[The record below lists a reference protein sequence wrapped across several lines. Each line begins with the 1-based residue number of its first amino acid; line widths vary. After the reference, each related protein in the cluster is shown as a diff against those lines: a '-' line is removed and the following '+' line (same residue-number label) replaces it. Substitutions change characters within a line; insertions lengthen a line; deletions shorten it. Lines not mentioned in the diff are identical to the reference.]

1 MCNHH
6 FPITIH
12 RLKIILRSSLDYSGL
27 LIDGRPIQSANISEV
42 LIDTSQFG
50 SWLKYES
57 STRRLSGEPPDNLGT
72 LTLSPLP
79 VEISTS
85 FHQQIHTNVSI
96 ALVPSFFTAEAFED
110 LLVAP
115 GQMVNFKLA
124 SLISVRTDLG
134 PPSNVNL
141 TATFEPENSN
151 SFLVFDN
158 KTMLLSGTIPPT
170 FESDTIKVTFTAFS
184 RVTHSTSHAN
194 LNLSLDRG
202 RNASSPTSAE
212 QKARSHVLL
221 GIAIA
226 FGIIGGLLLL
236 IALVAICR
244 RYGRGKGSAYSSEE
258 GRRGLHDNEEQWY
271 GFGAIEKREPSQSE
285 GVLVNL
291 SDSIRRF
298 GSTTLG
304 RIRPGAS
311 ANSFRSPPPPSG
323 LILSPGGTSMKK
335 AEFVGKLRDAVRVV
349 SDKYTS
355 VSRRIRPSK
364 SKPRL
369 VIGLPQQAP
378 ENPGTPPFRT
388 PMPENPPASLSL
400 GGSPSSSIPDSIP
413 TRRADFAPPKGTPPR
428 QSSLLSS
435 TRGIGP
441 SVNYE
446 QNSPRSTSDRSS
458 IESHTREAVVRTAR
472 AMSVRSGHSVSVSYP
487 SQTLADGGR
496 PRLVP
501 FTSSSR
507 VPVPRIPS
515 GDNGNLTADYGTPA
529 GLKRIAS
536 LSAEVE
542 GKGSREEDLGS
553 YVRAFG
559 MDTSD
564 DAVPSFSS
572 LVSSQTSVA
581 TRSRPARFLARIGE
595 RFLFTI
601 HVADMADMVDV
612 RLVSG
617 GQLPRFIHVNRTA
630 GNNKNVVQLW
640 GLPAIGDEGELE
652 IGMYTS
658 DRGICIGRAIMEVVS
673 KA

>member
-1 MCNHH
+1 MCKHR
-6 FPITIH
+6 FPVAGP
-12 RLKIILRSSLDYSGL
+12 RLKTISRSSLDYSGL
-27 LIDGRPIQSANISEV
+27 LIDGHPIQSANISDV
-42 LIDTSQFG
+42 LIDTSRFD
-50 SWLKYES
+50 SWLNYEGKS
-57 STRRLSGEPPDNLGT
+57 RRLSGEPPDSLGT

-79 VEISTS
+79 VEITTN

-96 ALVPSFFTAEAFED
+96 ALVPSFFLTETFED
-110 LLVAP
+110 LQVTP
-115 GQMVNFKLA
+115 GQTVNFKLA
-124 SLISVRTDLG
+124 SFLSGRTDLG
-134 PPSNVNL
+134 SPAEVNL

-158 KTMLLSGTIPPT
+158 KTMLLSGSVPPT
-170 FESDTIKVTFTAFS
+170 FEGDAVKVTFTAFS
-184 RVTHSTSHAN
+184 RVTHSTSHAS

-212 QKARSHVLL
+212 QKARSQIIL

-226 FGIIGGLLLL
+226 FGIVGGLLLI
-236 IALVAICR
+236 IAFAALCR
-244 RYGRGKGSAYSSEE
+244 RYARDKDSVHDSEGGRQSLS
-258 GRRGLHDNEEQWY
+258 DNEEHWY
-271 GFGAIEKREPSQSE
+271 GFGAIEKKEPSQSE

-298 GSTTLG
+298 GSTTLS
-304 RIRPGAS
+304 RMRPGAS
-311 ANSFRSPPPPSG
+311 ADSFRSLPPPSE
-323 LILSPGGTSMKK
+323 LVLSPGGTSMKK
-335 AEFVGKLRDAVRVV
+335 AEFVGKLRNAVRVV

-364 SKPRL
+364 SRPQL
-369 VIGLPQQAP
+369 VIGLPQPAP
-378 ENPGTPPFRT
+378 ENPETSQFTAPIPI
-388 PMPENPPASLSL
+388 NPPASLSL

-413 TRRADFAPPKGTPPR
+413 TRRADFAPPKNTSPG

-441 SVNYE
+441 SLNYE
-446 QNSPRSTSDRSS
+446 QNSPRSTSERSS
-458 IESHTREAVVRTAR
+458 IESHTQEAVVQTAR
-472 AMSVRSGHSVSVSYP
+472 AMSVRSGQSVSVSYP

-515 GDNGNLTADYGTPA
+515 GDNGNLTADYGNPA

-559 MDTSD
+559 MDPPDNAIS
-564 DAVPSFSS
+564 SFSS
-572 LVSSQTSVA
+572 LVSSQTSV
-581 TRSRPARFLARIGE
+581 TTKNRPARFLARAGE

-601 HVADMADMVDV
+601 HVAEMSNIVDV

-630 GNNKNVVQLW
+630 GTNKNIVQLW

-652 IGMYTS
+652 IGIYAS
-658 DRGICIGRAIMEVVS
+658 NQGICIGRAIMEIVP

>member
-1 MCNHH
+1 MR
-6 FPITIH
+6 IVS
-12 RLKIILRSSLDYSGL
+12 RSSLDYSGL
-27 LIDGRPIQSANISEV
+27 LIDGRPIQSANVSEL
-42 LIDTSQFG
+42 LIDTSSFG

-57 STRRLSGEPPDNLGT
+57 KARRLSGEPPDDLGT

-79 VEISTS
+79 VEITTS
-85 FHQQIHTNVSI
+85 FRQRIHTNVSI
-96 ALVPSFFTAEAFED
+96 ALVPSFFSAETFED
-110 LLVAP
+110 LQVTP
-115 GQMVNFKLA
+115 GQPVNFKLGNFL
-124 SLISVRTDLG
+124 SWRTDLG
-134 PPSNVNL
+134 SPADANL
-141 TATFEPENSN
+141 TATFEPENPN

-158 KTMLLSGTIPPT
+158 KTMLLSGSIPLT
-170 FESDTIKVTFTAFS
+170 FEGAAIKVTFTAFS
-184 RVTHSTSHAN
+184 RITHSTSHAN
-194 LNLSLDRG
+194 LNLSLDQGRG
-202 RNASSPTSAE
+202 ASSPTSAE

-236 IALVAICR
+236 IALVTICR
-244 RYGRGKGSAYSSEE
+244 RCTRGKDGDSEE
-258 GRRGLHDNEEQWY
+258 GRQGLPDDEEHWY
-271 GFGAIEKREPSQSE
+271 GFGTIEKKEPNQSD

-291 SDSIRRF
+291 SDSICRF
-298 GSTTLG
+298 GSTTLS

-311 ANSFRSPPPPSG
+311 ANPFHSPPPPSE
-323 LILSPGGTSMKK
+323 LALSPGGTSMKK

-364 SKPRL
+364 SRPRL
-369 VIGLPQQAP
+369 VIGLPQQAT
-378 ENPGTPPFRT
+378 ENPDTLPFT
-388 PMPENPPASLSL
+388 SPTLTNPPASLSL
-400 GGSPSSSIPDSIP
+400 GGSPSSSIPESIP
-413 TRRADFAPPKGTPPR
+413 TRRADFAPPKNPSPR

-435 TRGIGP
+435 TRGIRP

-446 QNSPRSTSDRSS
+446 QNSPRSASERSS
-458 IESHTREAVVRTAR
+458 IESHTQEAVVQTAR
-472 AMSVRSGHSVSVSYP
+472 AMSVRSGHSISVSYP

-515 GDNGNLTADYGTPA
+515 GGGGNLKTDYRSPA

-559 MDTSD
+559 MDNPD
-564 DAVPSFSS
+564 NVVPSFSS
-572 LVSSQTSVA
+572 LVSSQTSV
-581 TRSRPARFLARIGE
+581 TTKSRPARFLARVGE

-601 HVADMADMVDV
+601 HVAEMAEMVDV

-617 GQLPRFIHVNRTA
+617 GQLPRFVHVNRTA
-630 GNNKNVVQLW
+630 GNRNVVQLW
-640 GLPAIGDEGELE
+640 GLPGIGDEGEVE
-652 IGMYTS
+652 IGIYS
-658 DRGICIGRAIMEVVS
+658 SGRGVRIGRAIMEVVS
-673 KA
+673 KG

>member
-1 MCNHH
+1 VCDRC
-6 FPITIH
+6 PPVASPP
-12 RLKIILRSSLDYSGL
+12 LKSVPRSSLDYSGL

-42 LIDTSQFG
+42 VIDTSKFG
-50 SWLKYES
+50 SWLKYEGK
-57 STRRLSGEPPDNLGT
+57 TRSLSGEPPDNLGT
-72 LTLSPLP
+72 LILSPLP
-79 VEISTS
+79 VEITTS
-85 FHQQIHTNVSI
+85 FQQQIHTNVSI
-96 ALVPSFFTAEAFED
+96 ALVPSFFSAETLEA
-110 LLVAP
+110 LHVTP
-115 GQMVNFKLA
+115 GQAINFKLA
-124 SLISVRTDLG
+124 SFLSGRSDLG
-134 PPSNVNL
+134 SPSDVNL
-141 TATFEPENSN
+141 TATLEPENSN

-158 KTMLLSGTIPPT
+158 KTMLLSGSIPPT
-170 FESDTIKVTFTAFS
+170 FEGDAIKVTFTAFS

-194 LNLSLDRG
+194 LNISLDQG

-244 RYGRGKGSAYSSEE
+244 RCRRGKDSVHDSEE
-258 GRRGLHDNEEQWY
+258 GRHGFSDTDTEEHWY
-271 GFGAIEKREPSQSE
+271 GFGAVEKREQSQSE

-291 SDSIRRF
+291 SDSIRRL
-298 GSTTLG
+298 GSSTLN

-311 ANSFRSPPPPSG
+311 ANSFRSPPQPSD
-323 LILSPGGTSMKK
+323 LVLSPGENSMKK
-335 AEFVGKLRDAVRVV
+335 AEFVGKLRNAVRVV

-364 SKPRL
+364 SRPRL
-369 VIGLPQQAP
+369 IIGLPKNS
-378 ENPGTPPFRT
+378 ETPPFTT
-388 PMPENPPASLSL
+388 PILANPPASLSL
-400 GGSPSSSIPDSIP
+400 GGSPSPSIPDSIP
-413 TRRADFAPPKGTPPR
+413 TRRADFAPPKNNSPR

-446 QNSPRSTSDRSS
+446 QNSPRSASDRSS
-458 IESHTREAVVRTAR
+458 IESHAQEAVVQTAR
-472 AMSVRSGHSVSVSYP
+472 AMSVRSGQSVSVSYP

-507 VPVPRIPS
+507 VPVPRIPF
-515 GDNGNLTADYGTPA
+515 GDNGSLAANYGSPA

-536 LSAEVE
+536 LSVEVE

-559 MDTSD
+559 MDTTD
-564 DAVPSFSS
+564 NAIPSFSS
-572 LVSSQTSVA
+572 LVSSQTSV
-581 TRSRPARFLARIGE
+581 TTKNRPAKFLARIGE

-601 HVADMADMVDV
+601 HVAEMTDTVDV

-617 GQLPRFIHVNRTA
+617 GQLPRFVHVNRM
-630 GNNKNVVQLW
+630 GGISRNIVQLW

-652 IGMYTS
+652 IGIYTS
-658 DRGICIGRAIMEVVS
+658 DRGVCIGRAIMEVVS
-673 KA
+673 KS

>member
-1 MCNHH
+1 M
-6 FPITIH
+6 
-12 RLKIILRSSLDYSGL
+12 
-27 LIDGRPIQSANISEV
+27 IDGHPIQSANISEV
-42 LIDTSQFG
+42 LIDTSPFG

-57 STRRLSGEPPDNLGT
+57 TTRRLSGEPPDNLGT

-79 VEISTS
+79 VVITTS

-96 ALVPSFFTAEAFED
+96 ALVPSFFSAETFED
-110 LLVAP
+110 LRVTP
-115 GQMVNFKLA
+115 GQTVNFKLG
-124 SLISVRTDLG
+124 SFLSGRTDLG
-134 PPSNVNL
+134 SSSDVNL
-141 TATFEPENSN
+141 TATFEPQNST

-158 KTMLLSGTIPPT
+158 KTMLLSGSIPPT
-170 FESDTIKVTFTAFS
+170 FEGDAIKVTFTAFS
-184 RVTHSTSHAN
+184 HVTHSTSHAN
-194 LNLSLDRG
+194 LNLFLDRE

-212 QKARSHVLL
+212 QKARSQVLL

-236 IALVAICR
+236 IAIMAICR
-244 RYGRGKGSAYSSEE
+244 RCLRDKDSDSEE
-258 GRRGLHDNEEQWY
+258 GRQGLHDGEEHWY
-271 GFGAIEKREPSQSE
+271 GFGAVERKESNRSE
-285 GVLVNL
+285 GILVNL
-291 SDSIRRF
+291 SDSIQRF
-298 GSTTLG
+298 GSTTLS

-311 ANSFRSPPPPSG
+311 ANSFRSPPQPSG
-323 LILSPGGTSMKK
+323 LVLSPGGTSMKK

-355 VSRRIRPSK
+355 VSRRMRPSK

-369 VIGLPQQAP
+369 VIGLPKPAT
-378 ENPGTPPFRT
+378 ENTNTPPFTT
-388 PMPENPPASLSL
+388 PTLANPPASFSL
-400 GGSPSSSIPDSIP
+400 GGSPSSSIPESIP
-413 TRRADFAPPKGTPPR
+413 TRRADFAPPKDFSPK
-428 QSSLLSS
+428 QSSLVSS

-458 IESHTREAVVRTAR
+458 IESHTQEAVVQTAR
-472 AMSVRSGHSVSVSYP
+472 AMSVRSGRSISVSYA

-515 GDNGNLTADYGTPA
+515 GDNGNLTADYGNPA

-559 MDTSD
+559 MDMPD
-564 DAVPSFSS
+564 NAVPSFSS
-572 LVSSQTSVA
+572 LVSSQTSV
-581 TRSRPARFLARIGE
+581 TTKSRPARFLGRIGE

-601 HVADMADMVDV
+601 HVAEMAEMVDV

-617 GQLPRFIHVNRTA
+617 GQLPRFIHVNRMA
-630 GNNKNVVQLW
+630 GSRNVVQLW

-652 IGMYTS
+652 IGIYAS
-658 DRGICIGRAIMEVVS
+658 GRGVCIGRAIIEVVS
-673 KA
+673 KG

>member
-1 MCNHH
+1 MRAT
-6 FPITIH
+6 F
-12 RLKIILRSSLDYSGL
+12 RSSLDYSGL

-42 LIDTSQFG
+42 LIDTSSFG

-57 STRRLSGEPPDNLGT
+57 KTRSLSGEPPDSLGT
-72 LTLSPLP
+72 STLSPLP
-79 VEISTS
+79 VNITTS
-85 FHQQIHTNVSI
+85 FRQQILTNVSI
-96 ALVPSFFTAEAFED
+96 ALVPSFFSAETLED
-110 LLVAP
+110 LRVTP
-115 GQMVNFKLA
+115 GQTVNFKLA
-124 SLISVRTDLG
+124 SFISGRTGLG
-134 PPSNVNL
+134 SPADANL
-141 TATFEPENSN
+141 TATFEPESSN

-158 KTMLLSGTIPPT
+158 KTMLLSGSIPSA
-170 FESDTIKVTFTAFS
+170 FEGDAIKVTFTAFS

-212 QKARSHVLL
+212 QKAKSHVLL

-226 FGIIGGLLLL
+226 FGVIGGLLLF
-236 IALVAICR
+236 IALVAMCR
-244 RYGRGKGSAYSSEE
+244 RCRRSRDIAHETEE
-258 GRRGLHDNEEQWY
+258 GRQGLSGKEEHWY
-271 GFGAIEKREPSQSE
+271 GFGAVERKSD

-298 GSTTLG
+298 GSATLS
-304 RIRPGAS
+304 RVRPGVS
-311 ANSFRSPPPPSG
+311 TSSFRSPPPPSE
-323 LILSPGGTSMKK
+323 LVLSPGGTSMKK
-335 AEFVGKLRDAVRVV
+335 AEFVGKLRDAIRVV

-355 VSRRIRPSK
+355 VSRRVRPSK
-364 SKPRL
+364 SRPRL
-369 VIGLPQQAP
+369 VIGLPQQAA
-378 ENPGTPPFRT
+378 ENPDTSPFTTPILA
-388 PMPENPPASLSL
+388 NPPASLSL
-400 GGSPSSSIPDSIP
+400 GGSPSSSIPESIP
-413 TRRADFAPPKGTPPR
+413 TRRADFAPPKNPSPK
-428 QSSLLSS
+428 QSSLRSS
-435 TRGIGP
+435 THGIGP

-458 IESHTREAVVRTAR
+458 IESHTQEAVVQTAR
-472 AMSVRSGHSVSVSYP
+472 AMSVRSGHSISVSYP

-515 GDNGNLTADYGTPA
+515 GGNENLTAEYGNPA

-542 GKGSREEDLGS
+542 GKGSREEDIGS

-559 MDTSD
+559 MDAPD
-564 DAVPSFSS
+564 NAVPSFSS
-572 LVSSQTSVA
+572 LVSSQTSV
-581 TRSRPARFLARIGE
+581 TTKSRPARFLARVGE

-601 HVADMADMVDV
+601 HVAEMADVVDV

-617 GQLPRFIHVNRTA
+617 GQLPRFVHVNRMV
-630 GNNKNVVQLW
+630 GNKKNVVQLW
-640 GLPAIGDEGELE
+640 GLPAIGDKGELE
-652 IGMYTS
+652 IGIYTS
-658 DRGICIGRAIMEVVS
+658 DRGVCIGRAIMEVVS